1 MSNTS
6 RVINNKPNKRV
17 SPEDIL
23 STNVYI
29 PSFRETKELTNVE
42 KTNFREYIERDR
54 KTNKVKTA
62 LQATKKRNDYDYFA
76 SVSASKQNNS
86 TIIEKE
92 KKNVIKIESP
102 SIIDI
107 DTRNRDKNAYP
118 YPSDFKFPLGKTF
131 YNIKSI
137 ELVSTAIPNTD
148 QVITN
153 TPEKILNNKISWVN
167 REDQDLGIYLNRSVS
182 SIGDF
187 LFVTIQNHRL
197 GTQVRDGRFYVKIS
211 KSTTT
216 PSVDGIRF
224 AEIFDANTLKI
235 PFNGGINATATLDI
249 DTGVPNYT
257 VDLTPGNYTA
267 TSIATE
273 IQKQM
278 NLVKR
283 RNNTGDIFHYFT
295 VDVNLDTDVMVFRS
309 YITRQLQGN
318 PLTVISGSG
327 IITVTSISH
336 GHKSGD
342 FVLIIGAKTTGGI
355 TSNILNGLFTVDVL
369 NSDSFTY
376 EVNERASETANGGGT
391 TCKTG
396 TPSEFKLIFDTAES
410 LIANNIGF
418 PSEDSSE
425 KLGTSQSPLTTKA
438 LHITDAQIS
447 GDYVTFTSPGHELE
461 SVESYVLTSLTAGST
476 PIFTTST
483 NHGLRDTQS
492 VHIYYPWSEPK
503 LNGFYSITATGPD
516 TFRLDTI
523 TISVPGSGLGELKHG
538 GDTIKLIDFKSI
550 PSINGNLY
558 FVENGTANTFQIKQT
573 LTQIQQDNIPNTLV
587 GTTQIFINH
596 ENHGFNTIVSI
607 DPDTATSAL
616 ITTKVPHGL
625 NGERFT
631 GATKQSSILNTVDIT
646 TLSPHGLETSD
657 TVFISNSVS
666 GADISGTHVIQFITS
681 TIFRIFFVGGT
692 DLGTCDV
699 NTGDNVIFSETN
711 STPSLSSNNL
721 GIIKFYIEYVNDTS
735 FIVRTGFPITTPG
748 TFGLLGRDNKIALH
762 RVTASENGGSTL
774 GGIPLISINGHFL
787 NIDRIVDE
795 NNYMVRVKEHSTFT
809 SSAGGSDTVITS
821 SRHGYRKFQ
830 SNTFSGEEEGALYR
844 SISLEGE
851 NYLYLVSP
859 GLQTVFS
866 PGNEIVG
873 EIFSRI
879 VLTEPPGSMLFD
891 SFVSV
896 PKIFNP
902 PLSSLKDISFKM
914 KRSDGILFNFNDID
928 YSMSLKI
935 IEIVDRIVDTEMSS
949 VTGASDLH

>member
-6 RVINNKPNKRV
+6 RVINNKPNKKI

-29 PSFRETKELTNVE
+29 PSFRETKQVTNVE
-42 KTNFREYIERDR
+42 KNNFREYIEKDR
-54 KTNKVKTA
+54 RNDKVKRA
-62 LQATKKRNDYDYFA
+62 LQVTKNDYDYFA
-76 SVSASKQNNS
+76 SVAVSKQNNS
-86 TIIEKE
+86 TVIEKQ

-131 YNIKSI
+131 YNVKSI

-153 TPEKILNNKISWVN
+153 TPEKILNNKITWVN
-167 REDQDLGIYLNRSVS
+167 KEDQDLGIYLNRTVS
-182 SIGDF
+182 SIGNF

-197 GTQVRDGRFYVKIS
+197 ESQARDGKFYVKIS
-211 KSTTT
+211 KSTSI
-216 PSVDGIRF
+216 PSVDGVRF
-224 AEIFDANTLKI
+224 AEIFDSNTLKI
-235 PFNGGINATATLDI
+235 PFTGGINATATVDI
-249 DTGVPNYT
+249 DVGVPNYT

-267 TSIATE
+267 TSISNE
-273 IQKQM
+273 IKKQM
-278 NLVKR
+278 NLIKR
-283 RNNTGDIFHYFT
+283 RNNTGDIFHFFT

-318 PLTVISGSG
+318 PLTVVSGSG
-327 IITVTSISH
+327 IVTVNAISH

-355 TSNILNGLFTVDVL
+355 TSNVLNGLFRVDIL

-376 EVNERASETANGGGT
+376 EVNERANETANGGGT

-396 TPSEFKLIFDTAES
+396 TPSQFKLIFDTAES

-418 PSEDSSE
+418 PSEDSSQ
-425 KLGTSQSPLTTKA
+425 KLGTNNSPITTKA
-438 LHITDAQIS
+438 LHITDAVIN
-447 GDYVTFTSPGHELE
+447 GDYITFTSDNHGLDNFQTFI
-461 SVESYVLTSLTAGST
+461 LTSLIPGEVPT
-476 PIFTTST
+476 FTTLT
-483 NHGLRDTQS
+483 NHNLKDTQS
-492 VHIYYPWSEPK
+492 VYIDYPWSNPP
-503 LNGFYSITATGPD
+503 LNGFYSITATGPN

-523 TISVPGSGLGELKHG
+523 FIISTSIGTGELKHG
-538 GDTIKLIDFKSI
+538 GDTIKLIDFKSV
-550 PSINGNLY
+550 PTINGKLY
-558 FVENGTANTFQIKQT
+558 AVENGTLNTFQIKQK
-573 LTQIQQDNIPNTLV
+573 LTEIQQDNIHNTII

-596 ENHGFNTIVSI
+596 ENHGFNTIKTI
-607 DPDTATSAL
+607 EPDTSTSAL
-616 ITTKVPHGL
+616 ITTTVSHGL
-625 NGERFT
+625 NGKRFT
-631 GATKQSSILNTVDIT
+631 GAVKESSVLNTVDIT
-646 TLSPHGLETSD
+646 TLEPHGLSTSD
-657 TVFISNSVS
+657 SVFISNSVN
-666 GADISGTHVIQFITS
+666 GADITGIYNIQFITP
-681 TIFRIFFVGGT
+681 TVFRIFFVGGT

-699 NTGDNVIFSETN
+699 NTGDDVIFSETN

-721 GIIKFYIEYVNDTS
+721 GNIKFYIEYVDDTS
-735 FIVRTGFPITTPG
+735 FIVRTGFPITIPG

-762 RVTASENGGSTL
+762 RVTASENGGSVL
-774 GGIPLISINGHFL
+774 GGIPLISINSHFL

-795 NNYMVRVKEHSTFT
+795 NNYMVRVRDHSTFT
-809 SSAGGSDTVITS
+809 TSAGGSDTVISS
-821 SRHGYRKFQ
+821 SRHGFRKFQ
-830 SNTFSGEEEGALYR
+830 SNTFSGEEEGALFR

-866 PGNEIVG
+866 PGNESVG

-902 PLSSLKDISFKM
+902 PLSSLKDISFTM

-935 IEIVDRIVDTEMSS
+935 IEIVDRIVDTELSA
-949 VTGASDLH
+949 VTGTSDLY